1 MEAVMEFLTRNENTF
16 LTGAIVAYLAATIYF
31 WVQLFVRADD
41 ASRSAEKQ
49 HTRAALWGRWLLVL
63 GVLLHSF
70 SLVGQGSALL
80 TIRAGFAG
88 FFGWGLAL
96 TYLVWGFKVGRESL
110 GAFVTPVT
118 LLAAFYSL
126 TTTRLHSGARHDLLQ
141 TQWIPIHVTI
151 IILAYVALAFAFA
164 SSLVYLIQETLLKRK
179 KLSGLWQR
187 LPSLQVADD
196 LIYRATVFGL
206 ALLALGLLT
215 GILGMAQHPDYRAR
229 ALGDPKVL
237 VSMFSWFPFALYL
250 AARWW
255 LGWRGRSTNLVVV
268 YGFLILVISFFGAP
282 HVLSGVPR

>member
-1 MEAVMEFLTRNENTF
+1 MQLMEFLTHNENLF
-16 LTGAIVAYLAATIYF
+16 LTSAIVAYLAAMIYF

-41 ASRSAEKQ
+41 ASLSGDKW
-49 HTRAALWGRWLLVL
+49 HSRAAIWGRWLLIL
-63 GVLLHSF
+63 GVVLHSF

-96 TYLVWGFKVGRESL
+96 AYLVLGLKVGRESL

-126 TTTRLHSGARHDLLQ
+126 TATRLHDAARADLLQ
-141 TQWIPIHVTI
+141 MQWLPIHVTI
-151 IILAYVALAFAFA
+151 IILAYVALAYAFA
-164 SSLVYLIQETLLKRK
+164 SALIYLIQETLLKRK

-196 LIYRATVFGL
+196 LIYRATVFGS
-206 ALLALGLLT
+206 ALFVLGLLT
-215 GILGMAQHPDYRAR
+215 GIFGMSQRPDYRPFA
-229 ALGDPKVL
+229 DPKVL

-255 LGWRGRSTNLVVV
+255 LGWRGRSTNLVVI

-282 HVLSGVPR
+282 HVISGAPR